1 VPQIA
6 FVDFAQK
13 VLAHWAS
20 SPHAVPL
27 ATVPA
32 PMAHADPR
40 SPPRNVAQVR
50 AGIDCAQADVRAGVA
65 LVPGAPKVGAQFK
78 IQRALHVAWL
88 PKATL
93 MTNVEHSW
101 SLAQ

>member
-1 VPQIA
+1 
-6 FVDFAQK
+6 
-13 VLAHWAS
+13 
-20 SPHAVPL
+20 
-27 ATVPA
+27 
-32 PMAHADPR
+32 
-40 SPPRNVAQVR
+40 VAQESV
-50 AGIDCAQADVRAGVA
+50 GIDCEQADVRAGVA
-65 LVPGAPKVGAQFK
+65 LVPGAPKLGVQFK

>member
-1 VPQIA
+1 VPHTAVVERAQN
-6 FVDFAQK
+6 VDT
-13 VLAHWAS
+13 HCAS
-20 SPHAVPL
+20 SPHGPPL

-32 PMAHADPR
+32 PMAHAGPR
-40 SPPRNVAQVR
+40 SPPRNVVQARVE
-50 AGIDCAQADVRAGVA
+50 IDCAQADVRAGVA
-65 LVPGAPKVGAQFK
+65 LVPGAPKLGVQFK